1 MSTPV
6 ASGAQRPAGQ
16 PGRGLGRLL
25 LALVIAAW
33 ALVVVGGTVRVSE
46 SGVGCPDWPLCGGR
60 LVPVGRVE
68 PIVEYSH
75 RTAAAIVIALL
86 LTATAWAWRRRH
98 DQPGVV
104 GPLSIALGLVP
115 VQALLG
121 AVVVW
126 LELPDRLVG
135 VHFII
140 GMVMLGLCTIACARS
155 RSLQPPVSRAFRRG
169 AAALGVAALLLVSL
183 GAGVV
188 STDAMHACGEQW
200 PDCNGGVATGGS
212 LAVLQAL
219 HRATAYVVAGLALV
233 LLVLGARGHGPRLIA
248 SLPAAISLA
257 QIGFGIGIV
266 LSAHGSVQHDAF
278 RVLHVAGAAA
288 LWVSGVTAVSV
299 AVAAPMKVR
308 QGAVRTLDSPRAV
321 AAGGSGATS

>member
-1 MSTPV
+1 MGTTAAGPV
-6 ASGAQRPAGQ
+6 PPAGRAV
-16 PGRGLGRLL
+16 RGLGRLL
-25 LALVIAAW
+25 LALVVAAW
-33 ALVVVGGTVRVSE
+33 ALVVVGGTVRISE

-60 LVPVGRVE
+60 VVPAGRVE

-86 LTATAWAWRRRH
+86 LATTAWAWRRRR
-98 DQPGVV
+98 DVPGVV
-104 GPLSIALGLVP
+104 GPLLIALALVP

-135 VHFII
+135 VHFMI

-155 RSLQPPVSRAFRRG
+155 RWHQPPVSRAFRRG

-200 PDCNGGVATGGS
+200 PGCNDGVATGGS
-212 LAVLQAL
+212 LAVLQVV
-219 HRATAYVVAGLALV
+219 HRTTAYVVAGLALV
-233 LLVLGARGHGPRLIA
+233 LLLLGVRGHAPRLVA
-248 SLPAAISLA
+248 SLPAAVSLT

-266 LSAHGSVQHDAF
+266 LSAHGSVQHDVF

-288 LWVSGVTAVSV
+288 LWVSVVTAVSV
-299 AVAAPMKVR
+299 VISAPTQVR
-308 QGAVRTLDSPRAV
+308 QGAARPLDSPRAV
-321 AAGGSGATS
+321 VAGGSGAPS